1 VEIKGGKI
9 STREGT
15 LMAELLPTP
24 KVISELRTWFPQ
36 ARLVGW
42 KFEVEGTREEVLRL
56 AEKQMSECQTDACVV
71 NGAAYGEGFGLVG
84 KDREVLHLPERSVLF
99 EALEKL
105 VKGKI

>member
-1 VEIKGGKI
+1 MFTTTANLRERLQALAGQAVDAVFHAAAVSDFTFGKVWRRNSTGELVEIKGGKI

-42 KFEVEGTREEVLRL
+42 KFEVEGTREGVLRL
-56 AEKQMSECQTDACVV
+56 A
-71 NGAAYGEGFGLVG
+71 
-84 KDREVLHLPERSVLF
+84 
-99 EALEKL
+99 
-105 VKGKI
+105 